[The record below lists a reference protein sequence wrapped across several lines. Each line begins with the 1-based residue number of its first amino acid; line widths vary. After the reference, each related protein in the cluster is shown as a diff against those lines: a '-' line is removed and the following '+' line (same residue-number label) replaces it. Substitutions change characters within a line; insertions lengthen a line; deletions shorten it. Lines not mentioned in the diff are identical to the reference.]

1 MPSGRRATDVSW
13 QYLRLIKSE
22 RPQKG
27 LIGSRNLQL
36 RYTHAQSFPTRLR
49 ISPRSLPQ
57 PVNCQIQH
65 YAHWKSL
72 LVGQHVRNQEHVRDQ
87 ARTRDLDIQS
97 AYQELRKLSLKGDFI
112 NIKNCVNIL
121 VKERG
126 QKPNLRLYDA
136 LLLANT
142 DSQYGS
148 AGEVAR
154 ILDEIA
160 AEGLAPDSA
169 TYHAALRVGDGAR
182 KVRMCFGLH
191 PTGSCNT
198 SRLSVEATLARR
210 STPTMVLFDQR
221 RLARRG
227 RGSHQRA
234 TSRACT

>member
-1 MPSGRRATDVSW
+1 MSW

-22 RPQKG
+22 PPQKG
-27 LIGSRNLQL
+27 LVGSRKLQL
-36 RYTHAQSFPTRLR
+36 PHTHAQNSSTRPC

-57 PVNCQIQH
+57 PVRCQTQR

-72 LVGQHVRNQEHVRDQ
+72 LVGQHVRDH
-87 ARTRDLDIQS
+87 ARTRDLDIPS
-97 AYQELRKLSLKGDFI
+97 AYQELRKLSLKGDYT

-160 AEGLAPDSA
+160 AEGLSPDSA
-169 TYHAALRVGDGAR
+169 TYHAALRVGEGTTKDQI
-182 KVRMCFGLH
+182 CFGLH
-191 PTGSCNT
+191 HTGSCNT
-198 SRLSVEATLARR
+198 SRLSVEAALA
-210 STPTMVLFDQR
+210 
-221 RLARRG
+221 
-227 RGSHQRA
+227 
-234 TSRACT
+234 